1 MNTNISES
9 MLSSFSTAF
18 AAERA
23 NQVAQKAVV
32 KSGLSAAAENQKEA
46 IDNPMIFS
54 LELETGDADRSEV
67 FRPLLAVCRTQYAS
81 L

>member
-23 NQVAQKAVV
+23 NQVAQKARG
-32 KSGLSAAAENQKEA
+32 KDAACPPRRK
-46 IDNPMIFS
+46 
-54 LELETGDADRSEV
+54 TKKKRSIT
-67 FRPLLAVCRTQYAS
+67 P
-81 L
+81 

>member
-32 KSGLSAAAENQKEA
+32 KSGLSAAAEPKR
-46 IDNPMIFS
+46 S
-54 LELETGDADRSEV
+54 DR
-67 FRPLLAVCRTQYAS
+67 
-81 L
+81 

>member
-32 KSGLSAAAENQKEA
+32 KSGLSAAAENQKENRRKA
-46 IDNPMIFS
+46 
-54 LELETGDADRSEV
+54 
-67 FRPLLAVCRTQYAS
+67 LARKVSRR
-81 L
+81 